1 LPCPWLWA
9 AHSDP
14 ARRRHLAY
22 RHCYRLVY
30 RNQRE
35 PRDDRAA
42 RKADRIRDKL
52 GWEPGIL
59 NGNGLKPKGMHWN
72 TFEQLTAQHDAFV
85 KISLAG
91 IGAKLNLLGESL
103 DDWV

>member
-1 LPCPWLWA
+1 MAILYLGGSIFAC
-9 AHSDP
+9 
-14 ARRRHLAY
+14 
-22 RHCYRLVY
+22 RHCYQLAY
-30 RNQRE
+30 QCQRE
-35 PRDDRAA
+35 AGYDRAA

-59 NGNGLKPKGMHWN
+59 NGNGWKPKGIHWK

-85 KISLAG
+85 QTSLAG
-91 IGAKLNLLGESL
+91 IAVRFNLLGESL